1 MHQLRIYR
9 KRDIY
14 TPLLFEKIIMKINT
28 IPNSC
33 PGKWLIGLIILF
45 FLFMLSFFLLVASG
59 ERGGETFF
67 SNLLLTIPFLLAA
80 ISGISAFLLGIISII
95 RNKERSFLVFVST
108 GIGFIALIWCIVEIL
123 FPH

>member
-1 MHQLRIYR
+1 
-9 KRDIY
+9 
-14 TPLLFEKIIMKINT
+14 MKINVM
-28 IPNSC
+28 PNSC
-33 PGKWLIGLIILF
+33 PGKWSIGLIVLF
-45 FLFMLSFFLLVASG
+45 FLFLFPFFFFIASG

-80 ISGISAFLLGIISII
+80 ISGIGAFLMGLISIV

-108 GIGFIALIWCIVEIL
+108 GIGMIVLVWCTSEIL

>member
-1 MHQLRIYR
+1 MVNWTYS
-9 KRDIY
+9 
-14 TPLLFEKIIMKINT
+14 PFLFIFF
-28 IPNSC
+28 SF
-33 PGKWLIGLIILF
+33 F
-45 FLFMLSFFLLVASG
+45 FLIASG

-80 ISGISAFLLGIISII
+80 ISGIGAFLMGLISIV

-108 GIGFIALIWCIVEIL
+108 GIGMIILVWCTSEIL